1 MSILN
6 VEHLTHGFG
15 DRAIFDDV
23 SFRLLKGEHIGLV
36 GANGEGKSTFMS
48 IVTGK
53 LTPDEGKVEWA
64 KNVRAGYLDQHAV
77 LQSGMTIQ
85 DVLKSAFDPLLQKEQ
100 RMNEI
105 CELNITTDYAIRIV
119 YYLALQKENV
129 TASELASVLKIPVSY
144 ISKITKKLK
153 AAGIVQACEG
163 IKGGY
168 ALVKNPEIISLFDIV
183 SSMEVTMKINRCL
196 ESDGFCSRNAT
207 DYCNVHKALLKVQRT
222 YEDALK
228 SVSIADLI

>member
-1 MSILN
+1 MEEKKTLCN
-6 VEHLTHGFG
+6 
-15 DRAIFDDV
+15 R
-23 SFRLLKGEHIGLV
+23 
-36 GANGEGKSTFMS
+36 
-48 IVTGK
+48 
-53 LTPDEGKVEWA
+53 KVRREM
-64 KNVRAGYLDQHAV
+64 Q
-77 LQSGMTIQ
+77 
-85 DVLKSAFDPLLQKEQ
+85 
-100 RMNEI
+100 
-105 CELNITTDYAIRIV
+105 LNITTDYAIRIV
-119 YYLALQKENV
+119 YYLALHKENV

-163 IKGGY
+163 KKGGY

-196 ESDGFCSRNAT
+196 EPDGFCSRNAT

-222 YEDALK
+222 YEDELK

>member
-1 MSILN
+1 M
-6 VEHLTHGFG
+6 
-15 DRAIFDDV
+15 
-23 SFRLLKGEHIGLV
+23 
-36 GANGEGKSTFMS
+36 
-48 IVTGK
+48 
-53 LTPDEGKVEWA
+53 
-64 KNVRAGYLDQHAV
+64 Q
-77 LQSGMTIQ
+77 
-85 DVLKSAFDPLLQKEQ
+85 
-100 RMNEI
+100 
-105 CELNITTDYAIRIV
+105 LNITTDYAIRIV

-228 SVSIADLI
+228 SVSIADLIQTTDEGNVEINCYEKVKECNYEIYSKRPA